1 MGSQNHEKMATATNT
16 KIINF
21 PPKEIKRAI
30 NADPVKAIIAVKNQ
44 PPITAINTE
53 IRKTALSRYHAVSER
68 ELPMATIKVM

>member
-1 MGSQNHEKMATATNT
+1 MATATNT

-44 PPITAINTE
+44 PPITATTPE
-53 IRKTALSRYHAVSER
+53 IRKAALSRHHALSES
-68 ELPMATIKVM
+68 ELPMATINVT